1 MATRAKSLQIST
13 EPGGTW
19 VQTDRSSHEKWA
31 RLAMANPR
39 ASSLLHMLIAQ
50 MGRNNAVVASQASI
64 ARVVG
69 CSVRTLQRAL
79 DALKAENWIEVRQVG
94 ATGFAYIINSRVVWS
109 GARDGIRYSLFDAT
123 VLVSEDEQPDRD
135 ELGKQ
140 QPLVRIPPLFPG
152 DRQLPSG
159 DGLPPPSDPSLPGME
174 PDLPSR
180 RRA

>member
-1 MATRAKSLQIST
+1 M
-13 EPGGTW
+13 
-19 VQTDRSSHEKWA
+19 QTDRSAHEKWA
-31 RLAMANPR
+31 KLAIANPR
-39 ASSLLHMLIAQ
+39 ASSLLHVLIAQ
-50 MGRNNAVVASQASI
+50 MKRNNALIASQANL
-64 ARVVG
+64 AREAG
-69 CSVRTLQRAL
+69 CSVATLKRSL
-79 DALKAENWIEVRQVG
+79 DVLKAGNWIEVRQIG
-94 ATGFAYIINSRVVWS
+94 PTGTANAYVINDRVVWS
-109 GARDGIRYSLFDAT
+109 GPRDGIRYSMFSAT
-123 VLVSEDEQPDRD
+123 VLVSDDEQPDRD